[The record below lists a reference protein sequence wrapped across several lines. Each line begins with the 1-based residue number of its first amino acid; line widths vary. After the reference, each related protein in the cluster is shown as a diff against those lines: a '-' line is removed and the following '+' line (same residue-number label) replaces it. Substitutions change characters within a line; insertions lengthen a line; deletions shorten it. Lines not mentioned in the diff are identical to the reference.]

1 MRKYKFTP
9 PIIASIAI
17 MTVLFI
23 LPFLPWLTTDNA
35 NISAIMLT
43 ANNQKVNFSLWLCTA
58 IYLLIWVSQGLSIP
72 SLILY
77 FIRKQYAPRMLPMFS
92 SILMVVS
99 STILII
105 TAFIQGTRLT
115 FVPFIAVI
123 LAVINMVLVLLIKKS
138 K

>member
-1 MRKYKFTP
+1 MRKYRFTP
-9 PIIASIAI
+9 FVIASITI

-23 LPFLPWLTTDNA
+23 LPFLPWLTTDNV

-43 ANNQKVNFSLWLCTA
+43 ASNHKINFSLWICVT

-92 SILMVVS
+92 SIFMLVA

-105 TAFIQGTRLT
+105 TAFVQGTKLT

-123 LAVINMVLVLLIKKS
+123 LAVINILIVLLIKKS